1 MGWINKVLA
10 FTRVTRN
17 DAKISDVKI
26 DPGGGPVITA
36 EHYGPAGDDAHPL
49 TTDYVLA
56 VGTPRTG
63 GAAVAGY
70 IDPINTPKAQ
80 PGDKRIYARDSD
92 TGATVVEVWLKN
104 DGTATVFNASGSITL
119 RPDGGAI
126 ITTPGST
133 FDAKADGSIKGDN
146 GNGSFE
152 LQAGGD
158 FVVNGVIID
167 TSGNITSPTSVSAPS
182 ILADSKELSD
192 HDHSITS
199 GSSAPGPTGANN

>member
-1 MGWINKVLA
+1 MGWLNTIRSFA
-10 FTRVTRN
+10 RVTRN
-17 DAKISDVKI
+17 DAEISDVEI
-26 DPGGGPVITA
+26 DPGGGPAITA

-49 TTDYVLA
+49 TTDYALA
-56 VGTPRTG
+56 VGIPRTG

-70 IDPINTPKAQ
+70 VDPINTPKAQ

-92 TGATVVEVWLKN
+92 TGVTVVEVWLKN
-104 DGTATVFNASGSITL
+104 DGTAMVFNANGSIIL
-119 RPDGGAI
+119 CPDGGAI

-152 LQAGGD
+152 LEVGGD
-158 FVVNGVIID
+158 FVVNGVRID
-167 TSGNITSPTSVSAPS
+167 TAGNITSPTSVSAPS
-182 ILADSKELSD
+182 IVADGKELAG
-192 HDHSITS
+192 HDHPITS